1 MGSPRTGRKHNAN
14 NQNKTNTSTQNKQGK
29 GKKMPNAVKK
39 TKTVGRPKKSHCKEN
54 KMVQHTAEKDINAN
68 NTGIKPINASSKKNE
83 TKTMTRQ
90 EKRRCTENKNEPC
103 TSTNKIKKL
112 KLLRFTDTFNISEDE
127 EVDNFEGFNEINATN
142 NKNFILPKVEYLNNA
157 KKYAENGFIGPLPEI
172 SDLENHSIQEV
183 DVDDEIEN
191 TANGED
197 HLDLL
202 EILPNSDEI
211 SAED

>member
-54 KMVQHTAEKDINAN
+54 KMVQHTADNDINAC
-68 NTGIKPINASSKKNE
+68 SKKNE

-112 KLLRFTDTFNISEDE
+112 KLLRFDETFNISEDE
-127 EVDNFEGFNEINATN
+127 EGDNFEGFNEINAIN

-157 KKYAENGFIGPLPEI
+157 KKYAE
-172 SDLENHSIQEV
+172 
-183 DVDDEIEN
+183 
-191 TANGED
+191 
-197 HLDLL
+197 
-202 EILPNSDEI
+202 
-211 SAED
+211 

>member
-1 MGSPRTGRKHNAN
+1 MGVERRLLSRYSVPEYIKMSPRTGRKHNAN

-39 TKTVGRPKKSHCKEN
+39 N
-54 KMVQHTAEKDINAN
+54 KMVQHTAENDNNAFHTENDINAN

-172 SDLENHSIQEV
+172 SDLENHCIQEGTPDYTLSFAIRSNRV
-183 DVDDEIEN
+183 N
-191 TANGED
+191 CR
-197 HLDLL
+197 
-202 EILPNSDEI
+202 
-211 SAED
+211 